1 MTRSILLCP
10 PVFYDVRYSIN
21 PWMKGENVNNALAM
35 QQWFQLK
42 NTLQFMGI
50 NVHLI
55 DQHPDLPDMVFTANA
70 GTVKGGD
77 VVLSKFK
84 HSQRQNESAE
94 FEEWFNSM
102 GYQVHH
108 LDRDMLF
115 EGCGDTVINGKKI
128 IGGYG
133 FRSNL
138 KGLRAASEIL
148 QLELISVK
156 LKNPQFYHL
165 DTCFTMLNDELA
177 LYYPG
182 AFSKYTISKL
192 KEHFE
197 LIPVDSAAAHKFVCN
212 SIVSGQDILMP
223 AGNESTANM
232 LEDYGFRTRLIN
244 TAEFLKSGGS
254 LQCMALWI

>member
-10 PVFYDVRYSIN
+10 PVFYDVKYSIN
-21 PWMKGENVNNALAM
+21 PWMKGENVNNAKAM

-42 NTLQFMGI
+42 NTLQFMGVKI
-50 NVHLI
+50 HLI

-70 GTVKGGD
+70 GTVKGGE
-77 VVLSKFK
+77 VVLSNFK
-84 HSQRQNESAE
+84 HRERQDESAE
-94 FEEWFNSM
+94 FEEWFNSI
-102 GYQVHH
+102 GYQVHR
-108 LDRDMLF
+108 LGPDMTF
-115 EGCGDTVINGKKI
+115 EGCGDAVVNNKKM

-138 KGLRAASEIL
+138 KGLREAAELL
-148 QLELISVK
+148 QLDLVAVK
-156 LKNPQFYHL
+156 LNNPQFYHL

-182 AFSKYTISKL
+182 AFSKHTVSKL
-192 KEHFE
+192 REHFE
-197 LIPVDSAAAHKFVCN
+197 LIAVDSESAHKFVCN

-223 AGNESTANM
+223 AGNDTIANK
-232 LEDYGFRTRLIN
+232 LEHYGFRTRLIN
-244 TAEFLKSGGS
+244 TTEFLKSGGS